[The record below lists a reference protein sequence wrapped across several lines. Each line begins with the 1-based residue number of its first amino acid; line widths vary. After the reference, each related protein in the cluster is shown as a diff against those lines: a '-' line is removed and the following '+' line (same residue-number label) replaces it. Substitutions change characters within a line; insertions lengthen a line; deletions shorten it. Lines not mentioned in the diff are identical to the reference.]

1 MEPWLSTL
9 RGRLTAEG
17 FVVQDN
23 FPFEEKVFPVFARQT
38 RFVVTKFGFAE
49 DFFTFFEFERLTS
62 DMLRRF
68 SADAFRCAMQ
78 NRVVPLPCGLGE
90 SVWSYAVALA
100 KSVDDATV
108 NSARF
113 DTPPAFA
120 AAEIPVVYDQTQNKL
135 WYSKRRPCGRGL
147 LRRLPPPDQAIAGL
161 SLAPFSS
168 VSATSPR
175 GKKRGKRAVG

>member
-1 MEPWLSTL
+1 MGSWLSTIH
-9 RGRLTAEG
+9 GRLTAEG
-17 FVVQDN
+17 YVVQDD
-23 FPFEEKVFPVFARQT
+23 FPFEGKTFPVFARQT

-49 DFFTFFEFERLTS
+49 NFFTFFEFERLTS

-68 SADAFRCAMQ
+68 SADAFRCANQ

-100 KSVDDATV
+100 KSVDDATL

-113 DTPPAFA
+113 DTPPKHFA

-135 WYSKRRPCGRGL
+135 WYFEKTPLWGAAYYAGFRRQIKRL
-147 LRRLPPPDQAIAGL
+147 LG
-161 SLAPFSS
+161 
-168 VSATSPR
+168 
-175 GKKRGKRAVG
+175 